1 MLTVGVDMIEID
13 RIEGVIARRGQRF
26 LERVYTPGELAYC
39 RGRVPELAAR
49 FAAKEAV
56 TKALGTGIRRSA
68 RAGARSP
75 GVGHLPHPCAR
86 LRRGDGRRTVTRQRP
101 ESSFP
106 RTREGGFT
114 FEVQHFLP
122 EDFRGRP
129 VVQTLA
135 GGIIVQ
141 LHQLR
146 KPGVRQGRQVG
157 LAGQPAAQASDS
169 IFDPAFLPGRV
180 RVTEEGG
187 LAWRDMEVVPDHRG
201 KPTVALHGRAAAR
214 AQALG
219 LLEWVSWASPSPMRA
234 PTPWRWSP
242 RGNTEQRPE
251 SSFPRKRKS
260 GLHLKAATMS
270 TDAAPPTGQR
280 LVSVAEMRSLEQAA
294 FARGIAPAALMET
307 AGLGVAR
314 VLRRWLG
321 SGPAANTPSGPSSRR
336 TLADETLL
344 FLIGSGNNGGD
355 GLIVARA
362 LAPYARATRVYL
374 VRDRGDDPLVAA
386 AQAAGAVVQPA
397 TTDAGRNRL
406 TAWLREASVVVDAIL
421 GIGAGPPL
429 RGPAQEVLA
438 AVRNT
443 RRGTWPRTIAV
454 DVPSGIDSDSGQADP
469 VAFAAD
475 TTISTGPVKVGLHL
489 PPAAGLAGRIQRV
502 ELELSAEM
510 LASVP
515 ISTVLATA
523 PALAAQ
529 LPPRPSS
536 SHKGTFG
543 KALVVGGC
551 VQYTG
556 APGLAA
562 RAAGRVGAG
571 LVSLGLAASIQ
582 PIVGAALLD
591 ATYWPLPEGAPGSLG
606 PPAAAPL
613 LAAAEGYDAV
623 LIGPGLGR
631 APGVDEFVA
640 TVVRGLAG
648 VREQPQ
654 ADRCGCRRPQRA
666 RRYGYLVRVGARP
679 LRPDAPSR
687 RDGPARGLF
696 GR

>member
-1 MLTVGVDMIEID
+1 
-13 RIEGVIARRGQRF
+13 
-26 LERVYTPGELAYC
+26 
-39 RGRVPELAAR
+39 
-49 FAAKEAV
+49 
-56 TKALGTGIRRSA
+56 
-68 RAGARSP
+68 
-75 GVGHLPHPCAR
+75 
-86 LRRGDGRRTVTRQRP
+86 
-101 ESSFP
+101 
-106 RTREGGFT
+106 
-114 FEVQHFLP
+114 
-122 EDFRGRP
+122 
-129 VVQTLA
+129 
-135 GGIIVQ
+135 
-141 LHQLR
+141 
-146 KPGVRQGRQVG
+146 
-157 LAGQPAAQASDS
+157 
-169 IFDPAFLPGRV
+169 
-180 RVTEEGG
+180 
-187 LAWRDMEVVPDHRG
+187 
-201 KPTVALHGRAAAR
+201 
-214 AQALG
+214 
-219 LLEWVSWASPSPMRA
+219 
-234 PTPWRWSP
+234 
-242 RGNTEQRPE
+242 
-251 SSFPRKRKS
+251 
-260 GLHLKAATMS
+260 MS
-270 TDAAPPTGQR
+270 TDAVPPTGQR
-280 LVSVAEMRSLEQAA
+280 LVSVAEMRALEQAA
-294 FARGIAPAALMET
+294 FARGTTPAALMET
-307 AGLGVAR
+307 AGVGVAR

-321 SGPAANTPSGPSSRR
+321 SGPTVNTPSGPPSRR

-406 TAWLREASVVVDAIL
+406 TAWLRAASVVVDAIL
-421 GIGAGPPL
+421 GIGAVPPL

-443 RRGTWPRTIAV
+443 RRGTWPRTVAV
-454 DVPSGIDSDSGQADP
+454 DVPSGIDSDSGRADP

-475 TTISTGPVKVGLHL
+475 TTISTGPAKLGLYL
-489 PPAAGLAGRIQRV
+489 PPAAGLVGRIQNV
-502 ELELSAEM
+502 DLGLSAET
-510 LASVP
+510 LTAVP
-515 ISTVLATA
+515 VSTVLATA

-529 LPPRPSS
+529 LPPRPSF

-551 VQYTG
+551 GQYTG

-623 LIGPGLGR
+623 LVGPGLGR

-640 TVVRGLAG
+640 AVMRDLAG

-654 ADRCGCRRPQRA
+654 GIVVDADALNALAGTAIWSELAPGRCILTPHPGEMARLVGCSVAAVQAQRIPIAREAAQRWQQIVVLKGAPTVVATPDGLVTVLPFANPALATAGTGDVLAGTIVGLLAQGVPPHAAAWLGVWLHGAAGERVRAQVGVDGAAASDLLPQLPA
-666 RRYGYLVRVGARP
+666 AIRY
-679 LRPDAPSR
+679 LR
-687 RDGPARGLF
+687 GF
-696 GR
+696 